1 MEHLPFEKRLE
12 QVGFTQPGERMSVGK
27 PVCHLAAGEANLHIW
42 GGQQEYAAELFIAV
56 SSTRTRGKRQKLR
69 REVQTLFPHKKK
81 LFPHKKKKQ
90 SGNQTGCAESLH
102 RLHPGRFSRHNWRKP
117 CVAWS
122 DPWLILLWA
131 GSWIRNILMVL
142 PTRRILLLSRQGS

>member
-27 PVCHLAAGEANLHIW
+27 PVCHLAAGEASLHIW

-81 LFPHKKKKQ
+81 LFPHKKKTVRPSDRLRREPAQ
-90 SGNQTGCAESLH
+90 APSLEV
-102 RLHPGRFSRHNWRKP
+102 FK
-117 CVAWS
+117 
-122 DPWLILLWA
+122 
-131 GSWIRNILMVL
+131 
-142 PTRRILLLSRQGS
+142 T

>member
-27 PVCHLAAGEANLHIW
+27 LVCHLAAGEASLHIW

-81 LFPHKKKKQ
+81 LFPHKKNNSQ
-90 SGNQTGCAESLH
+90 AIRQVAQRACTGSILGGFQDITGGSL
-102 RLHPGRFSRHNWRKP
+102 
-117 CVAWS
+117 V
-122 DPWLILLWA
+122 
-131 GSWIRNILMVL
+131 
-142 PTRRILLLSRQGS
+142 